1 MTRTQCIAEQMEFQ
15 GLGSRRVIATS
26 NGGAITSDAGG
37 LLLRDT
43 EGRVKLIAGF
53 AACFEDGRDARRV
66 EDELWALLR
75 QRVYALA
82 LGDEDVN
89 DHERLRFDPMLQ
101 ILSGKLEATRRKGG
115 PALAGKSTLNRLER
129 LAGDGDERYH
139 KIAYR
144 GEAIDR
150 LLVEGFLRSQ
160 RRAPGRI
167 VLDID
172 ATDDPV
178 HGCQEGRFF
187 HGYHGHYCYLPL
199 YIFCGDFLLCARLRP
214 SNIDASSG
222 VVEELERIVAQIR
235 ARWPQVSILLRA
247 DSDFSREWIMAWCE
261 AQGVD
266 YVFGLAK
273 TSRLQEAVK
282 DELAEAKARH
292 QSTGKGARLFRSGI
306 S

>member
-1 MTRTQCIAEQMEFQ
+1 MEFQ

-26 NGGAITSDAGG
+26 NGGAITSPGG

-66 EDELWALLR
+66 EHELGALLR

-89 DHERLRFDPMLQ
+89 DLERLRFDPMLQ

-129 LAGDGDERYH
+129 LALF
-139 KIAYR
+139 AYR

-150 LLVEGFLRSQ
+150 LLVEGPSQ
-160 RRAPGRI
+160 GGRRVGSFWTSRGANGLSGGAAQWLLTVITATFRFTSSGPGI
-167 VLDID
+167 S
-172 ATDDPV
+172 
-178 HGCQEGRFF
+178 
-187 HGYHGHYCYLPL
+187 
-199 YIFCGDFLLCARLRP
+199 FCALGFGPPISLC
-214 SNIDASSG
+214 ASSG
-222 VVEELERIVAQIR
+222 VVEELFQR
-235 ARWPQVSILLRA
+235 ILLPRFGHA
-247 DSDFSREWIMAWCE
+247 GRSDPASGGFGLLARVDHGLVFE

-273 TSRLQEAVK
+273 SLPGSGEGR
-282 DELAEAKARH
+282 AEAPTGAIIRARGRGRVYTN
-292 QSTGKGARLFRSGI
+292 SGRFLTGRLHPGGGCGG
-306 S
+306 

>member
-1 MTRTQCIAEQMEFQ
+1 MT
-15 GLGSRRVIATS
+15 TS
-26 NGGAITSDAGG
+26 
-37 LLLRDT
+37 
-43 EGRVKLIAGF
+43 GF
-53 AACFEDGRDARRV
+53 ALTRCSRSSRA
-66 EDELWALLR
+66 
-75 QRVYALA
+75 
-82 LGDEDVN
+82 
-89 DHERLRFDPMLQ
+89 
-101 ILSGKLEATRRKGG
+101 SLEATRRKGG

-235 ARWPQVSILLRA
+235 ARWPR
-247 DSDFSREWIMAWCE
+247 
-261 AQGVD
+261 GVD
-266 YVFGLAK
+266 PASGGFGLLARVDHGLVRGAGGGLRLFGLA
-273 TSRLQEAVK
+273 RNNLPA
-282 DELAEAKARH
+282 AR
-292 QSTGKGARLFRSGI
+292 KR
-306 S
+306 

>member
-1 MTRTQCIAEQMEFQ
+1 MSHTVAEQMEFQ

-37 LLLRDT
+37 LLLRRGAG
-43 EGRVKLIAGF
+43 EAAGF

-66 EDELWALLR
+66 EHELGALLR

-129 LAGDGDERYH
+129 PGDGDERYH
-139 KIAYR
+139 KAYR

-160 RRAPGRI
+160 RRAPGRRRHRR
-167 VLDID
+167 
-172 ATDDPV
+172 V
-178 HGCQEGRFF
+178 HGRRGVSSTAITVIT
-187 HGYHGHYCYLPL
+187 LPSAL
-199 YIFCGDFLLCARLRP
+199 HPAGISFCALGFGPPISTPPRGWW
-214 SNIDASSG
+214 NGSS
-222 VVEELERIVAQIR
+222 QIR

-266 YVFGLAK
+266 RRVRPGQDLP
-273 TSRLQEAVK
+273 
-282 DELAEAKARH
+282 AR
-292 QSTGKGARLFRSGI
+292 KR
-306 S
+306 